1 MEQAFVNYILNQE
14 MEEEDL
20 VGKLRAANSLDEVNA
35 IINAAYDSLPAA
47 AVEDVVNRLHIQL

>member
-20 VGKLRAANSLDEVNA
+20 VGKLRAANSIDEVNE
-35 IINAAYDSLPAA
+35 IINAAYDSLPASA
-47 AVEDVVNRLHIQL
+47 IEDVVNRLHIQL